1 MKTLLLVIL
10 LLAACIYAFTTY
22 FTVNSQ
28 RLKDGGYQVEIVN
41 KFNGNAY
48 MLMGEK

>member
-1 MKTLLLVIL
+1 MKTFLLVIL
-10 LLAACIYAFTTY
+10 LVAACIYAFTTY

-28 RLKDGGYQVEIVN
+28 RLKDGTYQVEVVN

-48 MLMGEK
+48 TLIGD